1 MKHSAPE
8 PSLRQLVFIAKD
20 VRTAFEQ
27 ALEHAGGSLGVW
39 IVLNA
44 VSDEG
49 FISHRILASRAHVDG
64 ATITHHVDRAEKL
77 GLVVREVDPSDRRV
91 KRLRLT
97 PAGVRL
103 HKKLL
108 TEVHALAATLLTGIP
123 RDDVER
129 LGRTLELIRANIE
142 SAPVPGTGPS
152 RNARKGRT
160 TGTWYG
166 SDSK

>member
-1 MKHSAPE
+1 MKHVAAEPE
-8 PSLRQLVFIAKD
+8 LRPLVFPAKD
-20 VRTAFEQ
+20 VRTAFE
-27 ALEHAGGSLGVW
+27 ATLERAGGSLGVW

-49 FISHRILASRAHVDG
+49 FISHRTLATRAHVDG
-64 ATITHHVDRAEKL
+64 ATITHHVDRAEEV

-108 TEVHALAATLLTGIP
+108 AEVNGLEKRTLSGIP
-123 RDDVER
+123 ERDLAV
-129 LGRTLELIRANIE
+129 LARTLEAIRVNIE
-142 SAPVPGTGPS
+142 E
-152 RNARKGRT
+152 
-160 TGTWYG
+160 
-166 SDSK
+166 